1 MAAPFVIVMVVM
13 CVALMKDLRHDSL
26 TRRGK
31 RCTVAIEQ
39 AVEYGTQNYGDRF
52 YLPVKPGP
60 ADASGDGAT
69 APEASVTPQDEEQ
82 RREHVEPPSRDRSEE
97 ATRT

>member
-1 MAAPFVIVMVVM
+1 
-13 CVALMKDLRHDSL
+13 MKDLRHDRL
-26 TRRGK
+26 TRRGQ

-60 ADASGDGAT
+60 ADAPGNTGDGAKPSSGGAQNDRAVTSRVDRAET
-69 APEASVTPQDEEQ
+69 AP
-82 RREHVEPPSRDRSEE
+82 
-97 ATRT
+97 